1 MNSNYKRD
9 EKAIRHIINE
19 NVKTVNRNDN
29 VHFVIYYKNKKTC
42 NLVMKNNCREVR
54 TLAKT
59 SLVYEFKCPSGEC
72 IRNHMGKA
80 SYVGHTVCTL
90 SRRLSMHLQDG
101 SIKEHFS
108 QIHGRKI
115 TRKEIV
121 DNTIVRYFERCTSRL
136 RILEALVIK
145 FERPA
150 LNNQDTGTKRTLRL
164 F

>member
-1 MNSNYKRD
+1 
-9 EKAIRHIINE
+9 
-19 NVKTVNRNDN
+19 
-29 VHFVIYYKNKKTC
+29 
-42 NLVMKNNCREVR
+42 
-54 TLAKT
+54 
-59 SLVYEFKCPSGEC
+59 
-72 IRNHMGKA
+72 
-80 SYVGHTVCTL
+80 
-90 SRRLSMHLQDG
+90 MHLQDG

-150 LNNQDTGTKRTLRL
+150 LNNQDTGTKRTLHL